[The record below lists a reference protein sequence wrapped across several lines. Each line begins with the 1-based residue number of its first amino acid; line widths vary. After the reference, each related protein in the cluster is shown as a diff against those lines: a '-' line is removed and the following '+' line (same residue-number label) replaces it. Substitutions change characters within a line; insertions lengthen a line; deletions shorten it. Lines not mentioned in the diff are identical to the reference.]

1 MSEEIEIL
9 QPQQKQVKYQERP
22 KSVREVCLRLSSEY
36 LYTLPI
42 DDRQRIITCAGK
54 GRMLIVKIF
63 KMRDGTYW
71 IKSVFAVDNDV
82 IELFKELIT
91 KSHEKMLKS
100 VNHNIRKVVE
110 SEE

>member
-1 MSEEIEIL
+1 MSEEIEI
-9 QPQQKQVKYQERP
+9 VKSEQRSSKIDRP
-22 KSVREVCLRLSSEY
+22 KSVKEVCLRLLSDY
-36 LYTLPI
+36 LYTLPVNE
-42 DDRQRIITCAGK
+42 REKIITCMGK

-63 KMRDGTYW
+63 RMKDGTYW
-71 IKSVFAVDNDV
+71 VKTVFAINNSD

-110 SEE
+110 NED